1 MLTYSNISHWKILM
15 LKHNISAALM
25 VAVMSLP
32 AVAGTGNKT
41 GDHFSQSCLKPV
53 AGFRAGLAAMPEK
66 MTEAT
71 LRKTITEY
79 GNLVRATRQ
88 SQSCFKSAL
97 NLAKAAR
104 QASRV
109 GQVSPRI
116 AQLQRGVNEVGR
128 IFRLGHQQFKTAFD
142 NGSASLLSGLSPAA
156 GPGIMARDKK
166 SGPADLIDSGQSL
179 LMNSEKITLK
189 QSELQFLARQAH
201 Q

>member
-1 MLTYSNISHWKILM
+1 M
-15 LKHNISAALM
+15 LKYNISAALM
-25 VAVMSLP
+25 IAIMSLP
-32 AVAGTGNKT
+32 AVARTGNNA

-53 AGFRAGLAAMPEK
+53 AEFRARFRAGLAAMPEK

-71 LRKTITEY
+71 LRKTITDY

-142 NGSASLLSGLSPAA
+142 NGRARLLSGLSPAA
-156 GPGIMARDKK
+156 GPGIMASDKK
-166 SGPADLIDSGQSL
+166 SGPADLIDSGQAL
-179 LMNSEKITLK
+179 LVNSEKITLK

>member
-1 MLTYSNISHWKILM
+1 M
-15 LKHNISAALM
+15 LKYNISAALM
-25 VAVMSLP
+25 IAIMSLP
-32 AVAGTGNKT
+32 AVAGTENNLN
-41 GDHFSQSCLKPV
+41 DHFSQSCLKPV
-53 AGFRAGLAAMPEK
+53 AEFRAGFRKGLAAMPEK

-71 LRKTITEY
+71 LRKAITEY
-79 GNLVRATRQ
+79 SNLVRATRQ
-88 SQSCFKSAL
+88 SQACFKSAL

-142 NGSASLLSGLSPAA
+142 NGRARLLSGLSPAA
-156 GPGIMARDKK
+156 GPGIMAGDKK

-179 LMNSEKITLK
+179 LVNSEKITLK